1 MNMFHPPADQAP
13 RAASSIPENVSAAA
27 APGTD
32 PTAAN
37 GDQAARAADNDRAA
51 IRADTTPAATRPEIA
66 AATALDLN
74 PAATMPDRDRAVV
87 APVNNHTATA
97 AAPDARAEPLD
108 LVSTRIPHVTIH
120 VFSEST
126 EFAEIWERAARDRRL
141 AAATATLRPGGLD
154 AALALY
160 ASERSPDLIIAE
172 TDLGEDE
179 ICLQLDAL
187 ADLCRPGTKVII
199 IGRKNDIQL
208 YQRLLDMGVSD
219 YLIIPVSIGGL
230 IGSIAELYRTPGA
243 ARIGR
248 IAAVIGA
255 KGGVGT
261 STIAQSLALKLGL
274 RHGAAAL
281 LVDLDVAFGAGLLEN
296 GLDRTQGLIEAL
308 RDPDRVDAEMLD
320 RLSVRRGAHLA
331 LLGTAADLD
340 SGIEID
346 GKAIE
351 RILDV
356 ARTHFCRVVLDVP
369 HLWSPWVERLLIAA
383 DDVLIVSTAELASL
397 ANVAALTARM
407 RALRPNDS
415 LPLLVLNQTGTPGR
429 RGISARDVTRALGL
443 SPAISMPFDPKAFNM
458 ADLRNRMIAD
468 IARRRPFGRAC
479 ERLVELVDQKG
490 GQDRPA
496 ITRRKRGFLSAL
508 KWPLGKTAA

>member
-1 MNMFHPPADQAP
+1 MNMFHPPADQAAP
-13 RAASSIPENVSAAA
+13 EAPASIPDRAPAAISPDTVSAASPQDSRSA
-27 APGTD
+27 VTD
-32 PTAAN
+32 P
-37 GDQAARAADNDRAA
+37 AARA
-51 IRADTTPAATRPEIA
+51 PENKQA
-66 AATALDLN
+66 
-74 PAATMPDRDRAVV
+74 
-87 APVNNHTATA
+87 ATA
-97 AAPDARAEPLD
+97 AAPDAGAEPLD

-120 VFSEST
+120 VFSESA
-126 EFAEIWERAARDRRL
+126 EFVEIWERAARDRRL
-141 AAATATLRPGGLD
+141 AATTATLHQGGLG
-154 AALALY
+154 AAIALY
-160 ASERSPDLIIAE
+160 GTEPSPDLIIAE

-219 YLIIPVSIGGL
+219 YLVIPVSIGGL
-230 IGSIAELYRTPGA
+230 ISSIAELYRAPGT

-281 LVDLDVAFGAGLLEN
+281 LVDLDITFGAGLLES

-340 SGIEID
+340 NGVEID

-356 ARTHFCRVVLDVP
+356 ARTHFCRIVLDVP
-369 HLWSPWVERLLIAA
+369 HLWSPWVESLLTTA
-383 DDVLIVSTAELASL
+383 DDILIVSTAELSSL
-397 ANVAALTARM
+397 ANAAVLIARLQ
-407 RALRPNDS
+407 ALRPNDS
-415 LPLLVLNQTGTPGR
+415 MPMLVLNQTGTPGR
-429 RGISARDVTRALGL
+429 REISARDVTKALGL
-443 SPAISMPFDPKAFNM
+443 SPAISAPFDPKAFNM

-479 ERLVELVDQKG
+479 ERLAELID
-490 GQDRPA
+490 QDRQDGPA
-496 ITRRKRGFLSAL
+496 TTRRKRGFLSGL
-508 KWPLGKTAA
+508 RGSVGKTAA

>member
-126 EFAEIWERAARDRRL
+126 EFAARWARAARDRRL
-141 AAATATLRPGGLD
+141 AAATAALRPGGLG

-160 ASERSPDLIIAE
+160 GTERSPDLIIAE

-230 IGSIAELYRTPGA
+230 IGSIAEIYRAPGT

-274 RHGAAAL
+274 RHGADAL
-281 LVDLDVAFGAGLLEN
+281 LVDLDIAFGAGLLDN
-296 GLDRTQGLIEAL
+296 GFDRAQGLIEAL
-308 RDPDRVDAEMLD
+308 RDPGRVDSEMLD
-320 RLSVRRGAHLA
+320 RLTVRRATHLA
-331 LLGTAADLD
+331 LLGAAADLN
-340 SGIEID
+340 SGVQVE
-346 GKAIE
+346 GPAIE
-351 RILDV
+351 RVLDT
-356 ARTHFCRVVLDVP
+356 ARTHFRRIVLDVP
-369 HLWSPWVERLLIAA
+369 HLWGPWVERLLMTA
-383 DDVLIVSTAELASL
+383 DDVLIVSTPELASL
-397 ANVAALTARM
+397 ANAALLIARL
-407 RALRPNDS
+407 RALRPNES
-415 LPLLVLNQTGTPGR
+415 MPKLVLNQVGMPGR
-429 RGISARDVTRALGL
+429 REISANDVSKALGL
-443 SPAISMPFDPKAFNM
+443 LP
-458 ADLRNRMIAD
+458 
-468 IARRRPFGRAC
+468 
-479 ERLVELVDQKG
+479 V
-490 GQDRPA
+490 
-496 ITRRKRGFLSAL
+496 
-508 KWPLGKTAA
+508 